1 MITKAFRDWKFEEV
15 ELTFGI
21 EQTYDHPLLTD
32 WLSVKEMPNEEDSRM
47 LEKLRFKLAR
57 SINTYNEEELKMAF
71 IAPFLYLIPFERTGL
86 RFFADRPFSFE
97 YGQDET
103 GTPLIAAGRIDWLLA
118 EGRQDPREPRVF
130 LHEYKREVEATG
142 DPLGQL
148 LIAMVGA
155 QRGNAQ
161 RGNVQRQN
169 TEAFP
174 LYGCYVL
181 GRNWFFVILEDQ
193 QYAVSRAYDATQEGI
208 YGIYSAMYE
217 VQRRVEVM
225 MA

>member
-21 EQTYDHPLLTD
+21 KQTYDHPLLID
-32 WLSVKEMPNEEDSRM
+32 WLAIEKKPSEEDSQM
-47 LEKLRFKLAR
+47 LEKLRYSLFR
-57 SINTYNEEELKMAF
+57 SINAYNEEELKMAF
-71 IAPFLYLIPFERTGL
+71 IAPLLYLIPFEETGL

-103 GTPLIAAGRIDWLLA
+103 GNALVAAGRVDWLLA
-118 EGRQDPREPRVF
+118 QGRQEPREPRVF

-155 QRGNAQ
+155 QR
-161 RGNVQRQN
+161 QN
-169 TEAFP
+169 TEDLP

-181 GRNWFFVILEDQ
+181 GRNWFFVILEDR
-193 QYAVSRAYDATQEGI
+193 QYAVSRAYDATQEDV
-208 YGIYSAMYE
+208 YQIYSAMYE
-217 VQRRVEVM
+217 VQCRVEVL

>member
-15 ELTFGI
+15 ELTFSI
-21 EQTYDHPLLTD
+21 KQTYDHPLLVD
-32 WLSVKEMPNEEDSRM
+32 WLAVEKMPSEEDGQM
-47 LEKLRFKLAR
+47 LEKLRYGLFR
-57 SINTYNEEELKMAF
+57 SINMYNEEELKMAF
-71 IAPFLYLIPFERTGL
+71 IAPLLYLIPFEKTGL

-103 GTPLIAAGRIDWLLA
+103 GNPLVAAGRVDWLLA

-155 QRGNAQ
+155 QR
-161 RGNVQRQN
+161 QN
-169 TEAFP
+169 TEALP

-181 GRNWFFVILEDQ
+181 GRNWFFVILEGQ
-193 QYAVSRAYDATQEGI
+193 QYAVSDAYVATQEDI

-225 MA
+225 LA

>member
-21 EQTYDHPLLTD
+21 EQTYDHPLLID
-32 WLSVKEMPNEEDSRM
+32 WLSVKNVPNEGDSQM
-47 LEKLRFKLAR
+47 LENLRYKLSR

-71 IAPFLYLIPFERTGL
+71 IAPLLYLVPFEKTGL
-86 RFFADRPFSFE
+86 RFFADRPFTFE

-103 GTPLIAAGRIDWLLA
+103 GNSLVAAGRVDWLLA
-118 EGRQDPREPRVF
+118 QGRQEPREPRVF
-130 LHEYKREVEATG
+130 LHEYKREVEAAG

-155 QRGNAQ
+155 QRGNA
-161 RGNVQRQN
+161 QRQN

-193 QYAVSRAYDATQEGI
+193 QYAVSDAYVATQEDI

-217 VQRRVEVM
+217 VQRRVEVLV
-225 MA
+225 A